1 MKELR
6 RDIEVIKGIAI
17 IAVVF
22 FHLGVLKSGYLGVDA
37 FFVINGFFLI
47 PPLYKNIS
55 EGHFSFWG
63 FLKKRILRLLPLI
76 VVASIICIIVGY
88 IGMLPDD
95 YENLCQTIVAS
106 NLFSQ
111 NILSELTVSN
121 YWSSVNDF
129 KPLMH
134 LWYVGIL
141 VEFYIIIPLILLG
154 VASLCY
160 IFRWNK
166 KQMMKSMLLLLFLT
180 SIILFV
186 LPLYS
191 YSEKFYLIPFRLFE
205 LIGGGLFAL
214 YMPKQNIHF
223 TNRRIVSVVV
233 FSLLV
238 FVICSS
244 LVLFNANTLD
254 NTPVIVGS
262 DRQHDDGL
270 IFSRECLLLLTVL
283 FSIIYVNIGGNSIK
297 NSFFEWLGKRSY
309 SIFIW
314 HQVILA
320 FGRYYYTTDI
330 TLLNVSLFIFITLVV
345 SELSYRLVEKNVRVN
360 TRTFLLWS
368 GFALLCII
376 ISWHIY
382 MRAGVVRDVPELGIT
397 EGEGERG
404 MFSNYCDRI
413 YSYNKDFPD
422 NNGKTNVLVEGIS
435 YGRDF
440 CNILLESSLQDEINL
455 SYVEK
460 WEFGDYHE
468 RIKEADVV
476 FTFRSKTSV
485 PEYVWETIGDTSKIF
500 GLGPKAYGINNGQIY
515 SHRRTTDY
523 YSMTV
528 NALPECI
535 ELNREWREQWG
546 ANYIDFMTPVLE
558 KDNRIRIFTPDH
570 KFISQDCRHLT
581 PFGAKWYA
589 SVLNLEKH
597 IKGKE

>member
-6 RDIEVIKGIAI
+6 HDIEVLKGIAI
-17 IAVVF
+17 ITVVF

-37 FFVINGFFLI
+37 FFVINGFFLV
-47 PPLYKNIS
+47 PSLCKNIS
-55 EGHFSFWG
+55 ENHFSFLG

-76 VVASIICIIVGY
+76 VVASIICIVVGY

-95 YENLCQTIVAS
+95 YENLCQTIIAS
-106 NLFSQ
+106 NLCSQ

-141 VEFYIIIPLILLG
+141 VEFYIIIPVILL
-154 VASLCY
+154 VITSLCNVLK
-160 IFRWNK
+160 WSK
-166 KQMMKSMLLLLFLT
+166 MQMIKSMLLLLFSL
-180 SIILFV
+180 SIMLFV
-186 LPLYS
+186 LPLFS

-205 LIGGGLFAL
+205 LIGGGLVAL
-214 YMPKQNIHF
+214 YLPKQTIHF
-223 TNRRIVSVVV
+223 TNTRIISIVV

-238 FVICSS
+238 FIICSS

-262 DRQHDDGL
+262 DKLHDDGL

-283 FSIIYVNIGGNSIK
+283 LSIVFVNIGGNSIK
-297 NSFFEWLGKRSY
+297 SSFFEWFGKRSY

-320 FGRYYYTTDI
+320 FVRYYYTTNI
-330 TLLNVSLFIFITLVV
+330 TFINVLVFIFITLFV
-345 SELSYRLVEKNVRVN
+345 SELSYKLVERNVRVN
-360 TRTFLLWS
+360 TRAFFMWTGLSLFCIFFS
-368 GFALLCII
+368 G
-376 ISWHIY
+376 HIY

-397 EGEGERG
+397 RGEGKRG
-404 MFSNYCDRI
+404 MFSDYCDRI
-413 YSYNKDFPD
+413 YSFNKDFPD
-422 NNGKTNVLVEGIS
+422 DNGKTNVLVEGIS

-440 CNILLESSLQDEINL
+440 CNILLESSLQDKINL

-476 FTFRSKTSV
+476 FTFRSKRSV
-485 PEYVWETIGDTSKIF
+485 PEYVWEALGDTSKIF
-500 GLGPKAYGINNGQIY
+500 GLGPKVYGVNNGQVY
-515 SHRRTTDY
+515 SHRGSSDY

-528 NALPECI
+528 NAIPECI
-535 ELNREWREQWG
+535 DLNREWREQWG
-546 ANYIDFMTPVLE
+546 SNYIDFMTPVLE
-558 KDNRIRIFTPDH
+558 KDNKIRVFTPDH

-589 SVLNLEKH
+589 SVFDLAKTIN
-597 IKGKE
+597 